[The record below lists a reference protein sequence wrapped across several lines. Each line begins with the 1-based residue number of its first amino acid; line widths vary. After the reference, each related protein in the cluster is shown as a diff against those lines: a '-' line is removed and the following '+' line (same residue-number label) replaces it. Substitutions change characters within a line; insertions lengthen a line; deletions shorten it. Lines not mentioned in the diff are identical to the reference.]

1 MQLGFSEMLF
11 IFLLALLIFG
21 PRKLPEIGR
30 QIGKFMAEFKRAS
43 NEFKSQIEDEIRQI
57 DLQEREK
64 QIAPPTAAPEN
75 TITASAP
82 TAALA
87 AAADAPT
94 EPAPPSSATEVH
106 GG

>member
-1 MQLGFSEMLF
+1 MQLGISEMIF

-57 DLQEREK
+57 DLQEQEK
-64 QIAPPTAAPEN
+64 QIAPPAAAPEK
-75 TITASAP
+75 TVASAP
-82 TAALA
+82 PNALA
-87 AAADAPT
+87 AAAEAPA
-94 EPAPPSSATEVH
+94 EPAPPPSATGVQ

>member
-1 MQLGFSEMLF
+1 MQLGVSEMIF

-57 DLQEREK
+57 DVQEREK
-64 QIAPPTAAPEN
+64 QIAPPAAAPEQ
-75 TITASAP
+75 TVASSEP
-82 TAALA
+82 TALA
-87 AAADAPT
+87 AAADAPA
-94 EPAPPSSATEVH
+94 EPAPPSSAPGVQ